1 MTWQMLEEYFLLN
14 LNKYFEKFDF
24 PINLFIIAITIGACI
39 ATFSITVHKRYT
51 ATLLRGLIRH
61 GAFDES
67 SAVTLERL
75 HIQPTLP
82 MKGALLRHGQLTD
95 MVSFVTTDDEI
106 TKENIHKVGLY
117 IKPDKSDR
125 ARRISEGLIPT
136 YLSAAIACFLFISIA
151 LALVI
156 LMPEILTFLSGL
168 NQ

>member
-1 MTWQMLEEYFLLN
+1 MTWQMLEDYLLLN
-14 LNKYFEKFDF
+14 LNRYFDNFDF
-24 PINLFIIAITIGACI
+24 PINLFILAITIGACI

-51 ATLLRGLIRH
+51 ATLLRGLLRH
-61 GAFDES
+61 GALDEG

-75 HIQPTLP
+75 HIQPSLP

-95 MVSFVTTDDEI
+95 MVAFVKTEEEI
-106 TKENIHKVGLY
+106 TKENLHKIALY
-117 IKPDKSDR
+117 IKAEKTDR
-125 ARRISEGLIPT
+125 ARRISEGLVPT

-168 NQ
+168 N